1 MPMVLP
7 RTFNL
12 KGALDSII
20 CLSPP
25 LDAPGQYSLLS
36 VIKLCLCDATHRHF
50 LPSDNWD
57 RHDHLIPW
65 KCFKDDLR
73 GRSLVS
79 VTLSL
84 SPCVTASPKI
94 TDLNSLV
101 LWHNICMTLNANLQI
116 FELAAG
122 RGGAGRAEKALAD
135 IIDWSQTPAA
145 RRACIHA
152 GQVFKLLAG
161 RKVSDSITL
170 NALTALFHAALV
182 LSLYLFAVPRD
193 DNMTAANGSGRIY
206 DVLEDVD
213 WITVGDSGMSDRAEG
228 ESPGMSFDAT
238 QFSNPTTAFIEVGGT
253 VSIGGTLSLPGY
265 GSCRTTLLE
274 YAHLMDGMG
283 AWKPRTLSRILHIM
297 SDVLEETT

>member
-1 MPMVLP
+1 MPMILP
-7 RTFNL
+7 RTFSH

-25 LDAPGQYSLLS
+25 LEAAGQYSLLS

-50 LPSDNWD
+50 LPSDDWD

-65 KCFKDDLR
+65 RCFKDDLR

-79 VTLSL
+79 AILSL

-101 LWHNICMTLNANLQI
+101 LWHNICMTLNTNLQI

-135 IIDWSQTPAA
+135 IVEWSQTAAA

-152 GQVFKLLAG
+152 AQVFKLLAS

-182 LSLYLFAVPRD
+182 LSLYLFAVPRE
-193 DNMTAANGSGRIY
+193 DNNAKDGSGHIY
-206 DVLEDVD
+206 DILDEVD
-213 WITVGDSGMSDRAEG
+213 WITVGDSGMSDRLEG
-228 ESPGMSFDAT
+228 DSPGTLFDAT
-238 QFSNPTTAFIEVGGT
+238 QFSNPATAFIELGGT
-253 VSIGGTLSLPGY
+253 ITIGGTLSLPGY
-265 GSCRTTLLE
+265 ASCRTTLLE

-297 SDVLEETT
+297 SDVLEETA